1 MSKKKQRKARHHER
15 VVAAIKDKRK
25 LKKMRRKEKISEM
38 KKLQPVPVKEDLGDK
53 KKNLTKKEQ
62 KMLIKERL
70 LMAQGIAPKI
80 CINLGFASAMEP
92 KELTRLSSQ
101 LRRLYGTNRHSST
114 PVHLYFCNFS
124 PTDELYKICE
134 SKNDGFSSYIVDMT
148 ADAPEDLFELND
160 IIYLSPDS
168 ENVLETLIQKK
179 SDLSLNHAKNFNI
192 KTARLPIIEHLV
204 PFSTNPGTTVLTVNQ
219 VFDILLKYYETK
231 DWVESLSCYVPFRKG
246 YCPPS
251 KKEELSRNLMENRPS
266 DSSIQTGVKNISNSN
281 S

>member
-114 PVHLYFCNFS
+114 PVHLIPNIL
-124 PTDELYKICE
+124 EKLK
-134 SKNDGFSSYIVDMT
+134 VDMT